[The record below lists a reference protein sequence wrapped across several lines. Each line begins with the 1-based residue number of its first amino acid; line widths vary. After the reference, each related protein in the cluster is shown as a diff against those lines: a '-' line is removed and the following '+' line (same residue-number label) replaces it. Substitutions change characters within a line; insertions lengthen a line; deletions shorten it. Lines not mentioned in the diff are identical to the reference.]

1 MLRRA
6 FVKSLSALGI
16 GGPLVPS
23 FASPAPPTSVPDD
36 EDVRAYWV
44 ETLTR
49 IAAPV
54 LENLA
59 AGTLRANM
67 PVEMKP
73 GAERDRAPVTH
84 LEAFGRAMAGIA
96 PWLELGP
103 DDTEEGRLRATY
115 IDLAQRAMANAV
127 DPASPDALPFALP
140 DDRQPLVDAAFLAHA
155 LLRAPK
161 ALWEDLDDVTRRN
174 LAEALKSSRVTVP
187 YYNNWILFS
196 AMVEAALLKMG
207 EDADALRI
215 GLALQKVREWYV
227 GDGHFSDGDAFHWDY
242 YNSFVIQPFL
252 LDILR
257 VAVEENVA
265 PMRGGDGWYAGEL
278 ARQTLISQRYGEVLE
293 RLICPEG
300 TFPPIGRSIT
310 YRFATFH
317 LLSQLALQGVLPP
330 SLSPGQVRSGLTA
343 VLRRVMAAESMFDED
358 GWLRLGLYGSQPD
371 LAESYISTGS
381 LYGCTLVF
389 LPLGL
394 PPNDPFWTSPE
405 EAWTSKKIWRGD
417 NLPADHALTEGDIE
431 RALEA
436 EAPSR

>member
-16 GGPLVPS
+16 GGPLVSPL
-23 FASPAPPTSVPDD
+23 ASRPAQTSVPGG
-36 EDVRAYWV
+36 EDVRAYWI
-44 ETLTR
+44 ETMTR
-49 IAAPV
+49 IARPV

-73 GAERDRAPVTH
+73 GSDHDRAPVTH
-84 LEAFGRAMAGIA
+84 LEAFGRTMAGIA

-115 IDLAQRAMANAV
+115 IDLAQQAMANAV
-127 DPASPDALPFALP
+127 DPASPDVLPFALP

-155 LLRAPK
+155 ILRAPNT
-161 ALWEDLDDVTRRN
+161 LWQNLNADVRRN
-174 LAEALKSSRVTVP
+174 LVDAFKASRATVP
-187 YYNNWILFS
+187 YYNNWMLFS

-207 EDADALRI
+207 EDADAMRI

-227 GDGHFSDGDAFHWDY
+227 GDGHFSDGTAFHWDY

-257 VAVEENVA
+257 VAVEEDA
-265 PMRGGDGWYAGEL
+265 PTMTGGSDGFADEL
-278 ARQTLISQRYGEVLE
+278 ARQIVISQRYGEIQE
-293 RLICPEG
+293 RLISPEG

-310 YRFATFH
+310 YRFGAFQ
-317 LLSQLALQGVLPP
+317 LLAQLALQKTLPT
-330 SLSPGQVRSGLTA
+330 SLSPAQVRSGLTA
-343 VLRRVMAAESMFDED
+343 AIRRVMEADSLFDED

-371 LAESYISTGS
+371 LAETYISTGS
-381 LYGCTLVF
+381 LYLCTTVF

-394 PPNDPFWTSPE
+394 PADDPFWTSPE
-405 EAWTSKKIWRGD
+405 EAWTSKKIWGGD
-417 NLPADHALTEGDIE
+417 SLPADHALSERDIQ
-431 RALEA
+431 RALESS
-436 EAPSR
+436 SR

>member
-16 GGPLVPS
+16 GAPVLSPLGQTSGLPPRTS
-23 FASPAPPTSVPDD
+23 KLDETDPASSAGQA
-36 EDVRAYWV
+36 VRAYWV

-73 GAERDRAPVTH
+73 GADRDRAPVTH
-84 LEAFGRAMAGIA
+84 LEAFGRTMAGIA
-96 PWLELGP
+96 PWLELGA
-103 DDTEEGRLRATY
+103 DDTEEGRLRARY
-115 IDLAQRAMANAV
+115 IDLAQRGMANAV
-127 DPASPDALPFALP
+127 DPASPDVMPFHLP
-140 DDRQPLVDAAFLAHA
+140 DNRQPLVDAAFLAHA
-155 LLRAPK
+155 ILRAPQT
-161 ALWEDLDDVTRRN
+161 LWESLDETTRRR
-174 LAEALKSSRVTVP
+174 LAEALKSSRATVP

-227 GDGHFSDGDAFHWDY
+227 GDGHFSDGIAFHWDY

-257 VAVEENVA
+257 VAVEEGVDS
-265 PMRGGDGWYAGEL
+265 PRGNDGFAEEL
-278 ARQTLISQRYGEVLE
+278 ARQVAISQRYGEVLE

-300 TFPPIGRSIT
+300 TFPPIGRSVT
-310 YRFATFH
+310 YRFAAFQ
-317 LLSQLALQGVLPP
+317 LLSQLALQGTLPP

-343 VLRRVMAAESMFDED
+343 VIRRVMAAPSMFDAD

-381 LYGCTLVF
+381 LYGCTLAF
-389 LPLGL
+389 LPLGR
-394 PPNDPFWTSPE
+394 PPADAFWTSPE
-405 EAWTSKKIWRGD
+405 EAWTSKKIWSGAD
-417 NLPADHALTEGDIE
+417 LPADAALKESE
-431 RALEA
+431 L
-436 EAPSR
+436 